1 MSARILLVS
10 ATILFLL
17 IPCLLKAQNEEK
29 ECVQT
34 AIIDSLNCLSD
45 LKYDNQTSP
54 FKKFFN
60 RSVEWFNATDTN
72 YIQPNK
78 YNLTMMLEQSTW
90 FEHYRLSGTGENGNQ
105 LLGFAPKVNT
115 KLGVYF
121 GWRWIFLGYSF
132 NLASL
137 FKKEREKPRT
147 EMVFNLYSAKFGVDL
162 YYRKTGSNFR
172 ITTCK
177 NFDNAEKYIGTNF
190 NGFNSKIKGLNA
202 YYIFNSEK
210 YSYPAAY
217 SQSTNQK
224 KSCGSLMVGFA
235 FSQHDITFDQS
246 KLPQEIKD
254 QIRPSLNFNKL
265 AYTDFNL
272 SLGYGYNWVFAKN
285 CLLNISL
292 LPAIGY
298 KKARIND
305 TLTTPNSDWTQWVKD
320 INFDLITRAG
330 ITWNNSKYYV
340 GATLILHT
348 YDYRKDNFSMT
359 NSFGS
364 LKIYAGFNFWKR
376 KQYRRPE

>member
-17 IPCLLKAQNEEK
+17 IPRLLKAQNEEK

-34 AIIDSLNCLSD
+34 AISDSLNCLSD

-132 NLASL
+132 DLASL

-224 KSCGSLMVGFA
+224 KSCGSLMAGFA

-254 QIRPSLNFNKL
+254 QIRPSLNFSKL

-376 KQYRRPE
+376 KQYRRTE

>member
-17 IPCLLKAQNEEK
+17 IPRLLKAQNEEK

-34 AIIDSLNCLSD
+34 AISDSLNCLSD

-132 NLASL
+132 DLASL

>member
-1 MSARILLVS
+1 MSARILIVS

-34 AIIDSLNCLSD
+34 AISDSLNCLSD
-45 LKYDNQTSP
+45 LKYGNQTSQ

-60 RSVEWFNATDTN
+60 KSVEWFNATDTN

-90 FEHYRLSGTGENGNQ
+90 FEHYHLSGTGENGNQ

-132 NLASL
+132 DLASL

-162 YYRKTGSNFR
+162 YYRKTGSNFK

-224 KSCGSLMVGFA
+224 KSCGSLMAGFA

-254 QIRPSLNFNKL
+254 QIRPSLNFSKL

>member
-1 MSARILLVS
+1 MSARIILVS

-34 AIIDSLNCLSD
+34 AISDSLNCLSD

-132 NLASL
+132 DLASL

-224 KSCGSLMVGFA
+224 KSCGSLMAGFA

>member
-34 AIIDSLNCLSD
+34 AISDSLNCLSD
-45 LKYDNQTSP
+45 LKYGNQTSQ

-60 RSVEWFNATDTN
+60 KSVEWFNATDTN

-90 FEHYRLSGTGENGNQ
+90 FEHYHLSGTGENGNQ

-132 NLASL
+132 DLASL

-162 YYRKTGSNFR
+162 YYRKTGSNFK

-224 KSCGSLMVGFA
+224 KSCGSLMAGFA

-298 KKARIND
+298 KKTRIND

-376 KQYRRPE
+376 KQYRRSE

>member
-34 AIIDSLNCLSD
+34 AISDSLNCLSD

-132 NLASL
+132 DLASL

-224 KSCGSLMVGFA
+224 KSCGSLMAGFA

-305 TLTTPNSDWTQWVKD
+305 TPTTPNSDWTQWVKD

-376 KQYRRPE
+376 KQYHRPE

>member
-34 AIIDSLNCLSD
+34 AISDSLNCLSD

-132 NLASL
+132 DLASL

-224 KSCGSLMVGFA
+224 KSCGSLMAGFA

>member
-17 IPCLLKAQNEEK
+17 IPRLLKAQNEEK

-34 AIIDSLNCLSD
+34 AISDSLNCLSD

-90 FEHYRLSGTGENGNQ
+90 FEHYHLSGTGENGNQ

-121 GWRWIFLGYSF
+121 GWRWIFLGYSID
-132 NLASL
+132 LASL

-224 KSCGSLMVGFA
+224 KSCGSLMAGFA

>member
-34 AIIDSLNCLSD
+34 AISDSQNCLSD

-132 NLASL
+132 DLASL

-147 EMVFNLYSAKFGVDL
+147 EMVFNLYSTKFGVDL

-224 KSCGSLMVGFA
+224 KSCGSLMAGFA

>member
-17 IPCLLKAQNEEK
+17 IPRLLKAQNEEK

-34 AIIDSLNCLSD
+34 AISDSLNCLSD

-132 NLASL
+132 DLASL

-224 KSCGSLMVGFA
+224 KSCGSLMAGFA

-285 CLLNISL
+285 CLLNVSL

-298 KKARIND
+298 KKARING
-305 TLTTPNSDWTQWVKD
+305 TPTTPNSDWTQWVKD

>member
-10 ATILFLL
+10 ATILFPL

-34 AIIDSLNCLSD
+34 AISDSLNCLSD

-90 FEHYRLSGTGENGNQ
+90 FEHYHLSGTGENGNQ

-121 GWRWIFLGYSF
+121 GWRWIFLGYSID
-132 NLASL
+132 LASL

-224 KSCGSLMVGFA
+224 KSCGSLMAGFA

-285 CLLNISL
+285 CLLNVSL

-298 KKARIND
+298 KKARING
-305 TLTTPNSDWTQWVKD
+305 TPTTPNSDWTQWVKD

>member
-34 AIIDSLNCLSD
+34 AISDSLNCLSD

-132 NLASL
+132 DLASL

-217 SQSTNQK
+217 SQSTNQN
-224 KSCGSLMVGFA
+224 KSCGSLMAGFA

-272 SLGYGYNWVFAKN
+272 SLGYGYNWVYAKN

-376 KQYRRPE
+376 KQYRRTE

>member
-1 MSARILLVS
+1 
-10 ATILFLL
+10 
-17 IPCLLKAQNEEK
+17 
-29 ECVQT
+29 
-34 AIIDSLNCLSD
+34 
-45 LKYDNQTSP
+45 
-54 FKKFFN
+54 
-60 RSVEWFNATDTN
+60 
-72 YIQPNK
+72 
-78 YNLTMMLEQSTW
+78 
-90 FEHYRLSGTGENGNQ
+90 
-105 LLGFAPKVNT
+105 
-115 KLGVYF
+115 
-121 GWRWIFLGYSF
+121 
-132 NLASL
+132 
-137 FKKEREKPRT
+137 
-147 EMVFNLYSAKFGVDL
+147 MVFNLYSAKFGVDL

-224 KSCGSLMVGFA
+224 KSCGSLMAGFA

-272 SLGYGYNWVFAKN
+272 SLGYGYNWVFTKN

-320 INFDLITRAG
+320 INFDLITRVG

>member
-1 MSARILLVS
+1 MSARILIVS

-34 AIIDSLNCLSD
+34 AISDSLNCLSD

-90 FEHYRLSGTGENGNQ
+90 FEHYHLSGTGENGNQ

-121 GWRWIFLGYSF
+121 GWRWIFLGYSID
-132 NLASL
+132 LASL

-224 KSCGSLMVGFA
+224 KSCGSLMAGFA

-285 CLLNISL
+285 CLLNVSL

-298 KKARIND
+298 KKARING
-305 TLTTPNSDWTQWVKD
+305 TPTTPNSDWTQWVKD

>member
-17 IPCLLKAQNEEK
+17 IPCLLKAKNEEK

-34 AIIDSLNCLSD
+34 AISDSLNCLSD

-132 NLASL
+132 DLASL

-224 KSCGSLMVGFA
+224 KSCGSLMAGFA

>member
-34 AIIDSLNCLSD
+34 AISDSLNCLSD

-121 GWRWIFLGYSF
+121 GWRWIFLGYSLD
-132 NLASL
+132 LASL

-224 KSCGSLMVGFA
+224 KSCGSLMAGFA

>member
-34 AIIDSLNCLSD
+34 TISDSLNCLSD

-132 NLASL
+132 DLASL

-224 KSCGSLMVGFA
+224 KSCGSLMAGFA